1 MKYNENEE
9 KSFKR
14 TGQNRSNFQYVIAY
28 IDMCCFCLYLVVAI
42 LFVPFFLILSL
53 NSFPVYLMLHDSLR
67 NDVPVIYEPHTFQI
81 LISIGI
87 YVEEYEGRIDD
98 PRKYYF

>member
-1 MKYNENEE
+1 MRME
-9 KSFKR
+9 KRVLKEQVR
-14 TGQNRSNFQYVIAY
+14 TDLDFNLSQRILICVAFV
-28 IDMCCFCLYLVVAI
+28 LYLVVAI

-87 YVEEYEGRIDD
+87 YL
-98 PRKYYF
+98 

>member
-9 KSFKR
+9 MSCKR
-14 TGQNRSNFQYVIAY
+14 TGQNRSKFQYVIAY
-28 IDMCCFCLYLVVAI
+28 MICVAFVLYLVVAI

-87 YVEEYEGRIDD
+87 YL
-98 PRKYYF
+98 